1 MSMRR
6 QGINAQLMIIDY
18 YIVSNNYGGMVHE
31 GHLRALEG
39 SFLIQK
45 RPYLPKFMLSPSL
58 LGDFKAC
65 RHHRCRFIACA
76 ALACTLEAQI
86 EGKFWST
93 EL

>member
-1 MSMRR
+1 MRR

-45 RPYLPKFMLSPSL
+45 RPYLPKFMLSDSLQVFSEILRLVGTTDAGSLHVRPLHAPSRR
-58 LGDFKAC
+58 K
-65 RHHRCRFIACA
+65 
-76 ALACTLEAQI
+76 
-86 EGKFWST
+86 
-93 EL
+93 